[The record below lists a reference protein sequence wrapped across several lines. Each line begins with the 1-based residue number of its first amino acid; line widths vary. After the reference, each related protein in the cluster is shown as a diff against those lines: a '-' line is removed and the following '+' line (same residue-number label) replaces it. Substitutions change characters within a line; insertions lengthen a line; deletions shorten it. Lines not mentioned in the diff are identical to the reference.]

1 MLWRKYVA
9 VWRPRPAFKSEWKGK
24 MVSRSVIFWDVDTQA
39 DFMLPGGNLYVP
51 GAERLIPNLNRLTSA
66 AREDRVLIV
75 GDVCV
80 HAPDDP
86 EFRQFH
92 PHCVI
97 GTPGAEII
105 PETRADR
112 VLFIPNRS
120 GAIIPRDLSI
130 YQQLIL
136 EKQTLDV
143 FDNPNTEIVL
153 ERMARFI
160 DRDAEIFIYGVVTEY
175 CVRLAA
181 KGLLER
187 GRRVALVRDAI
198 ETLKLEEGAKTI
210 EELKSL
216 GSRLVTTDQALA
228 ALDKSESQSA

>member
-1 MLWRKYVA
+1 
-9 VWRPRPAFKSEWKGK
+9 

-51 GAERLIPNLNRLTSA
+51 GAEKLIPNLNRLTNA
-66 AREDRVLIV
+66 AREDRVLII

-80 HAPDDP
+80 HAPEDP
-86 EFRQFH
+86 EFRRFP

-112 VLFIPNRS
+112 MFFIPNRS
-120 GAIIPRDLSI
+120 GAIVPQDLSI
-130 YQQLIL
+130 YQQVIL

-143 FDNPNTEIVL
+143 FDNPNTPIVL
-153 ERMARFI
+153 ERLARFT
-160 DRDAEIFIYGVVTEY
+160 DWDAEIFVYGVVTEY

-187 GRRVALVRDAI
+187 WRRVALVRDAI
-198 ETLKLEEGAKTI
+198 ETLNAQEGSKTI

-216 GSRLVTTDQALA
+216 GALLVTTDQALE
-228 ALDKSESQSA
+228 ALNHSRSQSA

>member
-1 MLWRKYVA
+1 M
-9 VWRPRPAFKSEWKGK
+9 
-24 MVSRSVIFWDVDTQA
+24 IFWDVDTQA

-51 GAERLIPNLNRLTSA
+51 GAERLIPNLNRLTNA
-66 AREDRVLIV
+66 AREDRVLII

-86 EFRQFH
+86 EFQKFP

-120 GAIIPRDLSI
+120 SAIVPQDLSI
-130 YQQLIL
+130 YQQVIL

-143 FDNPNTEIVL
+143 FDNPNTQIVL
-153 ERMARFI
+153 ERVARFT
-160 DRDAEIFIYGVVTEY
+160 DRGAEIFVFGVVTEY

-198 ETLKLEEGAKTI
+198 ESLNAEEGAKTI

-216 GSRLVTTDQALA
+216 GARLVTTDQALA
-228 ALDKSESQSA
+228 ALNLSKSRPA